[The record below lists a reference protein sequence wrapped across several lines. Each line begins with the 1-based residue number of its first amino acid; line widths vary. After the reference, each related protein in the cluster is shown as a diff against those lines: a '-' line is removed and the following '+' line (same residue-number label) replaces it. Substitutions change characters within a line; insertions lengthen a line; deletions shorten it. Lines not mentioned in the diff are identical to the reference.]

1 MKTTGPAAT
10 KVAPAQST
18 MKHTGCRVL
27 SRTAL
32 VYDAGA
38 DAKSDRPA
46 HVRAGS
52 GCCFVDIPGQG
63 RRLAVVQDDAAFV
76 ALVRVTEHWVV
87 FTINPFIKAP
97 DSGFGPVALKLLA
110 CANQQAS
117 LVKLG
122 LDDDGDAFINVELP
136 SEGFGYPQ
144 FAAGLTGLTHSADTL
159 LLPILQAGVVDER
172 NVA

>member
-1 MKTTGPAAT
+1 MTEHEEPGHTSAAE
-10 KVAPAQST
+10 VARFFRRYGWT
-18 MKHTGCRVL
+18 FDRLDEDTF
-27 SRTAL
+27 RTSFR
-32 VYDAGA
+32 G
-38 DAKSDRPA
+38 KN
-46 HVRAGS
+46 
-52 GCCFVDIPGQG
+52 
-63 RRLAVVQDDAAFV
+63 AAFV

-87 FTINPFIKAP
+87 FTINPFVKAP

-136 SEGFGYPQ
+136 AEGFAYPQ
-144 FAAGLTGLTHSADTL
+144 FAAALTGLTHSADTL
-159 LLPILQAGVVDER
+159 LLTILQAAVVDDR